1 MMQELDFNQELNNNN
16 IARSYAEQTEVYIP
30 APYAKYSSKKLLVM
44 EFFEGVKFKEILSE
58 AKYDRKR
65 IARQG
70 LQTVVQQILEDG
82 FFHADPHPGNLL
94 VGDDMRL
101 CIIDWGMIGRL
112 TERDRFMLIE
122 MLTAIVDK
130 NSEGLAKIF
139 LQLCKTSGRLRIKIL
154 WRGTCLLYSTA
165 ITHYPIKN
173 MDIGRLLRSL
183 LALLRDHNLR
193 LPTDMVVMIKALVT
207 AEGSARLVFP
217 ELNVIEE
224 LKGSVH
230 RLALE
235 RYRPGVI
242 WRNLRN
248 ILSNFLSMQR
258 ELPRQLLQIIEK
270 IEGGQLSFI
279 FHLGKT

>member
-1 MMQELDFNQELNNNN
+1 
-16 IARSYAEQTEVYIP
+16 
-30 APYAKYSSKKLLVM
+30 
-44 EFFEGVKFKEILSE
+44 
-58 AKYDRKR
+58 
-65 IARQG
+65 
-70 LQTVVQQILEDG
+70 LQTVVQEILEDG

-101 CIIDWGMIGRL
+101 CIIDWGMVGRL

-139 LQLCKTSGRLRIKIL
+139 LQLCKTSGKTPDQNSLERD
-154 WRGTCLLYSTA
+154 LLTLLDSYYA
-165 ITHYPIKN
+165 LPIKD
-173 MDIGRLLRSL
+173 MDMGRLLRSL

-193 LPTDMVVMIKALVT
+193 LPTDMVIMIKALVT
-207 AEGSARLVFP
+207 AEGTARLVFP
-217 ELNVIEE
+217 ELNVVEE

-235 RYRPGVI
+235 RYKPGVI

-248 ILSNFLSMQR
+248 SLSNFLSMQR

-279 FHLGKT
+279 FHLEKLEQLINALENASNRLTTGIITAAIIMGSSMIITTGVGPFIFGLPALGVIGYLLSVVLGLWLVITILRTK